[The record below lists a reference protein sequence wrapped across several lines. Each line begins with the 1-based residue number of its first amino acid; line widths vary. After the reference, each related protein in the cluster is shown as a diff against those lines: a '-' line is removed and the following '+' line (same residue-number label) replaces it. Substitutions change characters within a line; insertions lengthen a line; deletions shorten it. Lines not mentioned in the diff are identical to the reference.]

1 MFPVHNHGTLR
12 DQLDRQMVTL
22 CLQCADG
29 AAVHSEL
36 AGRAQQRQSS
46 QQLRCKAVG
55 EPGGLQESA
64 DQEVC

>member
-1 MFPVHNHGTLR
+1 MFPVHNHGTVR

-22 CLQCADG
+22 CLQCADR
-29 AAVHSEL
+29 AAVHPEL
-36 AGRAQQRQSS
+36 AGRAQQRQSP

>member
-1 MFPVHNHGTLR
+1 
-12 DQLDRQMVTL
+12 MVTL
-22 CLQCADG
+22 CLQCADR
-29 AAVHSEL
+29 AAVHPEL
-36 AGRAQQRQSS
+36 AGRAQQRQSP